1 MQELTLW
8 EHLMELK
15 NTILK
20 LLASWVVCTL
30 GVIPF
35 HERIFAFITEP
46 LGTSAYL
53 FTPVSGVLFYL
64 RVYLLLGFILAFP
77 FLLWFTWQY
86 LIDLFDARGRRYV
99 QTLIPVSLGLAY
111 LGVVYGY
118 FFLIPSSIDILLSF
132 QPPNTQYLI
141 GAEDYISFVLGLL
154 LIMVFIFQ
162 IPLVIFTSIKARL
175 ISAGFYAKHRK
186 EFYFGF
192 VVLTAVFTPTPDVF
206 TLFLIVI
213 PMLVMYEIALLLGRV

>member
-1 MQELTLW
+1 MSELTLW

-15 NTILK
+15 NTLLK
-20 LLASWVVCTL
+20 LLVSWLGCTL
-30 GVIPF
+30 AVIPF
-35 HERIFAFITEP
+35 HDRIFAFITAP

-53 FTPVSGVLFYL
+53 FTPVSGVLFYI

-77 FLLWFTWQY
+77 FLLWFAWQY
-86 LIDLFDARGRRYV
+86 LIDLFEARGRRYI

-111 LGVVYGY
+111 TGVVYGY
-118 FFLIPSSIDILLSF
+118 FFLIPSSIEILLSI

-154 LIMVFIFQ
+154 VIMVFIFQ
-162 IPLVIFTSIKARL
+162 IPLVIFSSVKSGLIKA
-175 ISAGFYAKHRK
+175 SFYGAHRK

-213 PMLVMYEIALLLGRV
+213 PMLIMYEIALLLGRL